1 MTHRLVAAA
10 ALACLLAAAPAAA
23 QTADSVAAPPP
34 RMQAIS
40 VLPFHAAFGFYAGDY
55 ERVVTPTVTAGLG
68 GSYFS
73 LGGGDDEFRYSSL
86 EGKVRYYPSADPLD
100 GLSFGL
106 TFGPT
111 LLKAADSFEGGSQE
125 ENVTAIGLG
134 FEIARSHTM
143 GADRHFYYGYGG
155 GFKRL
160 FMVSGDESGAETT
173 LPTLRLSIG
182 FAF

>member
-1 MTHRLVAAA
+1 MTHRLTAAA
-10 ALACLLAAAPAAA
+10 ALACMLAAAPAAA
-23 QTADSVAAPPP
+23 QTADSAAAPAAPL
-34 RMQAIS
+34 RTQAIS
-40 VLPFHAAFGFYAGDY
+40 VLPLHAAFGFYAGDY
-55 ERVVTPTVTAGLG
+55 ERVVSPTVTAGVG

-73 LGGGDDEFRYSSL
+73 WGEFRYSSL
-86 EGKVRYYPSADPLD
+86 EGKVRYYPSADPLN

-111 LLKAADSFEGGSQE
+111 MVKAANTFEGGAQE
-125 ENVTAIGLG
+125 DDVTAIGLG

-143 GADRHFYYGYGG
+143 GVNRHFYYGYGG

-160 FMVSGDESGAETT
+160 FMVSGGESGAETT

-182 FAF
+182 YAF